1 MGNICKP
8 KRKNINII
16 TDINNVH
23 KKESTNFDLSKSFD
37 NKLIDYFYHI
47 DKKGWEHILDFF
59 TYKELTVIAQ
69 LNSKLRDISKN
80 PRILN
85 KFFLEKDIP
94 TEAEKNEK
102 INNKKNQI
110 FVSKTNKSNFQIFK
124 PKNFDKISSD
134 SNSKEKIS
142 NEIKMKKDNKSKTLI
157 LKTDNLNDNKS
168 KTNKNLTPYLDFFTN
183 KKIQIQPKTLYF
195 NGYTASVCSSS
206 VGYYDH
212 TPSFSDEN
220 FSNRKSIV
228 NITNITT
235 IHINHCP

>member
-1 MGNICKP
+1 M
-8 KRKNINII
+8 
-16 TDINNVH
+16 
-23 KKESTNFDLSKSFD
+23 
-37 NKLIDYFYHI
+37 
-47 DKKGWEHILDFF
+47 
-59 TYKELTVIAQ
+59 
-69 LNSKLRDISKN
+69 
-80 PRILN
+80 
-85 KFFLEKDIP
+85 
-94 TEAEKNEK
+94 
-102 INNKKNQI
+102 
-110 FVSKTNKSNFQIFK
+110 
-124 PKNFDKISSD
+124 
-134 SNSKEKIS
+134 
-142 NEIKMKKDNKSKTLI
+142 
-157 LKTDNLNDNKS
+157 KTDNLNDNKS